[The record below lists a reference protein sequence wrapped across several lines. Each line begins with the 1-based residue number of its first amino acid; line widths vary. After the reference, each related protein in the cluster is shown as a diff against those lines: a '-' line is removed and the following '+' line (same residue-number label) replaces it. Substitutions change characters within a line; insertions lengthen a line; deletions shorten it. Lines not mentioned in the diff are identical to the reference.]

1 MLTELHQA
9 QVAQVV

>member
-9 QVAQVV
+9 QVAQVE